1 MTEKNEPKIRMVTLD
16 KKFPAGEGDKQDK
29 GCCKEVCPCP
39 CVNES
44 CFCEPVDCG
53 CMCVRVGDPPFP
65 CSCVDHVPPPSCP
78 CVDHPPSCPCLYE
91 VPCSQTTIP
100 SNPKS
105 ENNQKE
111 QKTPKEG
118 KGKPR
123 TFFKIA
129 DKK

>member
-29 GCCKEVCPCP
+29 GCCKEVCPP
-39 CVNES
+39 CANKW
-44 CFCEPVDCG
+44 DCG
-53 CMCVRVGDPPFP
+53 CMCVRVEPPSCTCVAYVPP
-65 CSCVDHVPPPSCP
+65 CSCVDHVT
-78 CVDHPPSCPCLYE
+78 PPSCPCLYE